1 MRRCLQAILAGTI
14 LAPAAALAAPAD
26 EGLAPG
32 QVVETRTGCVSP
44 EPYAIFERVYSKD
57 GRVAAY
63 KALVETKKCQRLP
76 GPMPV
81 KLEETVERFDYGWGK
96 GRVWRVSPVEA
107 DAKAPRMFFIRSRV
121 KK

>member
-1 MRRCLQAILAGTI
+1 MRTWLVAILAGVI
-14 LAPAAALAAPAD
+14 LAPAAVLAAPAD
-26 EGLAPG
+26 EGLAAG
-32 QVVETRTGCVSP
+32 QVVETRTGCVSA
-44 EPYAIFERVYSKD
+44 EPYAIFEEVYRKD

-81 KLEETVERFDYGWGK
+81 RIEEMVKRFDYGWGK

-107 DAKAPRMFFIRSRV
+107 DAKAPRTFFIRSRV